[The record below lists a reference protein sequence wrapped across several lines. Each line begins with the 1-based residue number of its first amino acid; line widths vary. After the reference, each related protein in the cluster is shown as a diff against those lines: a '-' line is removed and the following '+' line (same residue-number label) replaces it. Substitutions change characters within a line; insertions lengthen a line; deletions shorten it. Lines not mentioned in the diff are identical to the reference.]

1 MTGTP
6 ERSDAGAERLEGG
19 EERPARRGDERPA
32 GRGERPAHH
41 RRQIEFPRL
50 QTHSKAFEAAMVGL
64 SFLCVIIVL
73 FIVLGT
79 DMGTTTRP

>member
-1 MTGTP
+1 MSGTP
-6 ERSDAGAERLEGG
+6 ERTDAGAERLGG
-19 EERPARRGDERPA
+19 GGERPA
-32 GRGERPAHH
+32 GRAERPAHH

-50 QTHSKAFEAAMVGL
+50 QTHSRAFEAAMVGL
-64 SFLCVIIVL
+64 SILCVIIVL